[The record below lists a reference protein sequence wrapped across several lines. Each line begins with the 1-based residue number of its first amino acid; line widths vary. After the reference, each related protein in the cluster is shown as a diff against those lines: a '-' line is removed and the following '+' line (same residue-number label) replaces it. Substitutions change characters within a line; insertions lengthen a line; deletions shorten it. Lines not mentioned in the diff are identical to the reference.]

1 MIHIS
6 YKTLPK
12 KVIFLALSVFFVSR
26 VIIAV
31 RKLEN
36 KESDIIHFRHLI
48 VFVSMYKC
56 PHPLF
61 LTCGFKEQKM
71 NEESMKN

>member
-36 KESDIIHFRHLI
+36 KESDIIHFRHLTNI
-48 VFVSMYKC
+48 CKHVYVVPYSFTSY
-56 PHPLF
+56 
-61 LTCGFKEQKM
+61 FKRTK
-71 NEESMKN
+71 NE